1 MSLREQ
7 ITSDMK
13 SAMRAHEA
21 EKLATIRMLLAAI
34 KQKEVDERVTLED
47 QDITG
52 IISKLIKQ
60 RKDSAKMYLE
70 GGRPELAD
78 KENAEIA
85 VLTAYLPKQLSE
97 EEIRGIVDAVIEKLG
112 VSGMAAMGKVMGA
125 VKPQLAGKADMS
137 KVSAIIKAKLTA

>member
-13 SAMRAHEA
+13 SAMRAHET

-97 EEIRGIVDAVIEKLG
+97 EEISGIVDAAIEKLG
-112 VSGMAAMGKVMGA
+112 ASGMVAMGKVMGI

>member
-1 MSLREQ
+1 
-7 ITSDMK
+7 MK
-13 SAMRAHEA
+13 QKSSQQFVCFW
-21 EKLATIRMLLAAI
+21 AAI

-97 EEIRGIVDAVIEKLG
+97 EEILRYR
-112 VSGMAAMGKVMGA
+112 
-125 VKPQLAGKADMS
+125 
-137 KVSAIIKAKLTA
+137 

>member
-97 EEIRGIVDAVIEKLG
+97 EEISGIVDAVIEKLG
-112 VSGMAAMGKVMGA
+112 ASGMAAMGKVMGA

>member
-13 SAMRAHEA
+13 SAMRAHET

-97 EEIRGIVDAVIEKLG
+97 EEISGIVDAAIEKLG
-112 VSGMAAMGKVMGA
+112 ASGMAAMGKVMGI

>member
-60 RKDSAKMYLE
+60 RKDSVKMYLE

-97 EEIRGIVDAVIEKLG
+97 EEISGIVDAVIEKLG
-112 VSGMAAMGKVMGA
+112 ASGMAAMGKVMGA